1 MRVQYDEA
9 ILDVSD
15 FFKAHHTL
23 DRKCQTSPS
32 TERETCYNTP
42 SSSPAMSKSSVYE
55 KDEDMDF
62 GSTSLVFQKGKKI
75 FY

>member
-23 DRKCQTSPS
+23 DRKCQPTPP
-32 TERETCYNTP
+32 TERETCYKRP

-55 KDEDMDF
+55 KDEDVDF
-62 GSTSLVFQKGKKI
+62 GTSSLVFQKGKKI
-75 FY
+75 SY